1 MKKAVFPG
9 SFDPITLGHC
19 EIIERGLEIFDQII
33 LAIGINADKKYMF
46 ELSERKKFLEET
58 FKNHPRIIVK
68 TYRGLTVDFCKAEQA
83 GFILRGL
90 RNTIDLEFERSI
102 AETNFKMAQIE
113 TVFLLASGDKAHI
126 SSTIVRDVMRNK
138 GDYKFLVPSPVRIN
152 S

>member
-1 MKKAVFPG
+1 MKKAVFAG

-19 EIIERGLEIFDQII
+19 EIIERGLDIFDEII

-58 FKNHPRIIVK
+58 FKNHPKITVK
-68 TYRGLTVDFCKAEQA
+68 TYQGLTVDFCKSEKA

-90 RNTIDLEFERSI
+90 RNILDLEFERSI
-102 AETNFKMAQIE
+102 AETNFKMEQIE
-113 TVFLLASGDKAHI
+113 TVFLVSSGEKAHI
-126 SSTIVRDVMRNK
+126 SSTIVRDVMRNN
-138 GDYKFLVPSPVRIN
+138 GDYKFLVPSPVRKK